1 MMRLLINLNDI
12 RKYSQFSREA
22 DATARNGHV
31 FSVQEN
37 QLQGLLKPA
46 LYYDLFNY
54 LNNDWLSN
62 ATVYERVN
70 DTQIKAVGVDLSA
83 FVGYALRIDNST
95 FGTVKSAVFNVDT
108 ILTVE
113 GNNLTNEENSVKYVP
128 DTFTTIEYKD
138 NSDYLKLLNGTT
150 YMYNSKL
157 NYFNGLRPYLTWHF
171 LNVYLILGDNKQA
184 DVGNISLID
193 DSFMATG
200 GGNKKQIGAQYL
212 QNATQQENLIIQY
225 LNEESST
232 FENWEG
238 DTKSAI
244 TQFDISFI

>member
-1 MMRLLINLNDI
+1 MRLLINLNDI
-12 RKYSQFSREA
+12 RKYSQFSKEA
-22 DATARNGHV
+22 NTTARNGHI

-54 LNNDWLSN
+54 LNNDWLSD

-70 DTQIKAVGVDLSA
+70 DTQIKAIGVDLSA
-83 FVGYALRIDNST
+83 FAGYALRIDNST
-95 FGTVKSAVFNVDT
+95 FVTVKSAVFGIDT
-108 ILTVE
+108 VLTVE

-150 YMYNSKL
+150 YIYNRKI
-157 NYFNGLRPYLTWHF
+157 NYFNGLRPYLIWHF

-193 DSFMATG
+193 ESFMATG

-232 FENWEG
+232 FANWEG

-244 TQFDISFI
+244 TQFNISFI